1 MRGVP
6 KNFMCFYIKV
16 KKFSFS
22 SLLQAEARLAARRQA
37 RYEAR
42 NIRMRELEKKQKE
55 EEDTNTNTSLGPA
68 TGQSGPHSLVQHTSS
83 TNSNHNN
90 IHSGHSGERRRYIHL
105 HRHTVNC
112 RVRSGEIK
120 VDKYVAVGD
129 KLFATSENICQ

>member
-1 MRGVP
+1 MYLYNFCGC
-6 KNFMCFYIKV
+6 KNI
-16 KKFSFS
+16 FSFS

-55 EEDTNTNTSLGPA
+55 EEDTNTNTSLGPG

-90 IHSGHSGERRRYIHL
+90 IHSGHSGERRGYTD
-105 HRHTVNC
+105 TVNC